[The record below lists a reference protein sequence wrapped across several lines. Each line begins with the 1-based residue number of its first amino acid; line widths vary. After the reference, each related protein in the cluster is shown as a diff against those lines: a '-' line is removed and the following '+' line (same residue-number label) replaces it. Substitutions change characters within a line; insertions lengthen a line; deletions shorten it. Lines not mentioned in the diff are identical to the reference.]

1 MKVKPPRVEHPAVDE
16 NTPAPADGQPT
27 FMGGLLRGAR
37 SLVLRAL
44 FVIAL
49 VTPALVLFARKPILT
64 YAKSVWNSLPK
75 ANGEIKVIATTDSA
89 RLTEALQEDPD
100 DPTLLRE
107 FALNL
112 KEQGGAASDRV
123 AIGRKLIQLRKADS
137 NDRAELA
144 LALVEQGELKEAQ
157 SFLSAMKPDEAKS
170 TLALEA
176 SAALAEASGNPER
189 GNELRRQAWSAN
201 PTDPLSR
208 LKLAQLGLRDFYEE
222 NRNQAQNTLF
232 ELARGDGDV
241 SLRSAEV
248 ILQLPE
254 LTRVQSDEMSAVIAK
269 HPKATSRHRFLALEA
284 ELRTHPDTREA
295 LISKAVKESLNS
307 GPEDLTFLALA
318 LDKVGAHQ
326 AVLRA
331 ISDEKAL
338 LNRDLCIL
346 WVKALTQCQEWPALD
361 AFLTSRDVKPLSKG
375 HLSVLESLLL
385 AQRGR
390 IPDAMN
396 SLRLAMQRA
405 IAEGDGETVM
415 RVTSFAEQQGW
426 TDIAI
431 ASYEWMAKTKG
442 FAPLPALKGLYAAA
456 AQKKDSKL
464 MLQAAER
471 LLQSGD
477 ESTTNLIH
485 LGYLRVLLGDKMEL
499 VPNLL
504 TQAKSAV
511 GGGQDTMAASSQSF
525 LLALLCFR
533 EGNLEGTRSH
543 LAQIKDW
550 SQFPP
555 GHRSVGAALLEKMGA
570 DIQAYQ
576 LASTFSTLSLLPEEQ
591 SLYLRSRNRAE
602 TAKVNP

>member
-1 MKVKPPRVEHPAVDE
+1 
-16 NTPAPADGQPT
+16 
-27 FMGGLLRGAR
+27 
-37 SLVLRAL
+37 
-44 FVIAL
+44 
-49 VTPALVLFARKPILT
+49 
-64 YAKSVWNSLPK
+64 
-75 ANGEIKVIATTDSA
+75 
-89 RLTEALQEDPD
+89 
-100 DPTLLRE
+100 
-107 FALNL
+107 
-112 KEQGGAASDRV
+112 
-123 AIGRKLIQLRKADS
+123 
-137 NDRAELA
+137 
-144 LALVEQGELKEAQ
+144 
-157 SFLSAMKPDEAKS
+157 
-170 TLALEA
+170 
-176 SAALAEASGNPER
+176 
-189 GNELRRQAWSAN
+189 
-201 PTDPLSR
+201 
-208 LKLAQLGLRDFYEE
+208 
-222 NRNQAQNTLF
+222 
-232 ELARGDGDV
+232 
-241 SLRSAEV
+241 
-248 ILQLPE
+248 
-254 LTRVQSDEMSAVIAK
+254 MSAVIAK

>member
-1 MKVKPPRVEHPAVDE
+1 MKVKPPKVANPSLNED
-16 NTPAPADGQPT
+16 TPAPANGQPT
-27 FMGGLLRGAR
+27 VMGGLLRGVR
-37 SLVLRAL
+37 SVVLRSL

-49 VTPALVLFARKPILT
+49 VTPALVLFARKPIIT

-75 ANGEIKVIATTDSA
+75 ANGEIKAIATTDSA
-89 RLTEALQEDPD
+89 RLMEALRESPE

-107 FALNL
+107 FALHL

-123 AIGRKLIQLRKADS
+123 AVGRKLIQLRKATS

-157 SFLSAMKPDEAKS
+157 SLLSAMRPDEAKS

-176 SAALAEASGNPER
+176 SAALAEASGNPEL

-201 PTDPLSR
+201 PTDPKCR
-208 LKLAQLGLRDFYEE
+208 LKLAQLGLKDFYEE
-222 NRNQAQNTLF
+222 NRKQALEALF
-232 ELARGDGDV
+232 KIAREGGET
-241 SLRSAEV
+241 SLDAAEV

-254 LTRVQSDEMSAVIAK
+254 LTRVQSDEITKVITQ
-269 HPKATSRHRFLALEA
+269 HPKTTPRHRFLALEA

-295 LISKAVKESLNS
+295 LISRAIKESIS
-307 GPEDLTFLALA
+307 YGPEDLTYLGLA
-318 LDKVGAHQ
+318 LDKVGAHA

-331 ISDEKAL
+331 ITDEKAL
-338 LNRDLCIL
+338 LSRDLCIL
-346 WVKALTQCQEWPALD
+346 WVKALTKCDEWPALD
-361 AFLTSRDVKPLSKG
+361 AFLTSREPKPLSKG
-375 HLSVLESLLL
+375 HLSVLESYLN

-390 IPDAMN
+390 MPEAMN

-405 IAEGDGETVM
+405 IAENDGETIM

-426 TDIAI
+426 MDIAI

-464 MLQAAER
+464 MLQVAER

-485 LGYLRVLLGDKMEL
+485 LGYLRALLGDKMEL
-499 VPNLL
+499 VPSLL
-504 TQAKSAV
+504 NQAKSAV
-511 GGGQDTMAASSQSF
+511 IGGQDTMAASSQSF

-576 LASTFSTLSLLPEEQ
+576 LASTFSTLSLLPEEE